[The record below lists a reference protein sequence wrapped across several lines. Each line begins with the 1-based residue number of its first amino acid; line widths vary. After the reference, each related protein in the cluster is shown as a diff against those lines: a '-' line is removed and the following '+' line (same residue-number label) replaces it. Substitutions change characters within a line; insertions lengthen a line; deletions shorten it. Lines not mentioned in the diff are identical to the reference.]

1 MNKHIAWRWQVT
13 SQNKITLLTSFLSE
27 PFFFSSFIQKKIIP
41 ILWLALLST
50 TKYFWKIQMSFHVPP
65 SSSFF
70 EKFYRCIIIA
80 QRKKERRLSSV
91 DSQVNQFA
99 KGNTWFDGTQQPIT
113 WVMGSCGTSFALCI
127 DPQFACNYF
136 KTFPDIFFITIM
148 SISLSVLAK
157 KL

>member
-1 MNKHIAWRWQVT
+1 MNKYIAWRWQVT

-27 PFFFSSFIQKKIIP
+27 SYFFFFILHHHSDFMTRSAFDYKIFLKNSNVFP
-41 ILWLALLST
+41 RS
-50 TKYFWKIQMSFHVPP
+50 QV
-65 SSSFF
+65 F

-80 QRKKERRLSSV
+80 QRKKERRPSSV

-113 WVMGSCGTSFALCI
+113 WVMGSCGTSFALSI

>member
-1 MNKHIAWRWQVT
+1 MIWISILLDDDRLHPKVKLHCWRLFC
-13 SQNKITLLTSFLSE
+13 QNLI
-27 PFFFSSFIQKKIIP
+27 FFSLSYIIIP

-50 TKYFWKIQMSFHVPP
+50 RKYFWKIQMSFHVPP
-65 SSSFF
+65 SSSLF
-70 EKFYRCIIIA
+70 EKFYKCIIIA

-113 WVMGSCGTSFALCI
+113 WVMGSCGTSFASSI